1 VTRVRVAGA
10 GCGLAFGFMLAWTQM
25 VDPDAIRRMLL
36 LEDAY
41 LFLVM
46 FSAIGVA
53 FGGVRLLR
61 RLRFRALLT
70 GAPVTWEASRP
81 RSRHVYGSVLF
92 GAGWG
97 IACTCPGPAAA
108 QLGAGMAWSLA
119 TIAGIAAGVVVHA
132 RLAVRARVREAP
144 A

>member
-1 VTRVRVAGA
+1 MHVAGA
-10 GCGLAFGFMLAWTQM
+10 GCGLAFGFLLAWTQM

-46 FSAIGVA
+46 FSAVGVA
-53 FGGVRLLR
+53 FAGVRLLR

-70 GAPVTWEASRP
+70 GTPAAWEGSRP
-81 RSRHVYGSVLF
+81 QRRHVYGSVLF
-92 GAGWG
+92 GIGWG
-97 IACTCPGPAAA
+97 VVCTCPGPAAA

-119 TIAGIAAGVVVHA
+119 TIAGIVAGVVVHA
-132 RLAVRARVREAP
+132 RVAIGSRPREAP